1 MFLIYVTVS
10 WIISQGST
18 LIRKRQNQYSLLLN
32 LNRKK
37 IKKINIKYG
46 DIQIRQHWKVNFL
59 GCLMDGEVMSGE
71 VMAFNI
77 IHKINNKLKFF
88 YRKNVFLD
96 IETDYACCTNE
107 VSFSL
112 RIFCLVSKSNK
123 EIIT

>member
-1 MFLIYVTVS
+1 MDNKPRIHFDKEKTKSI
-10 WIISQGST
+10 
-18 LIRKRQNQYSLLLN
+18 LLASKFKQ
-32 LNRKK
+32 KK

-88 YRKNVFLD
+88 IVKIFFL
-96 IETDYACCTNE
+96 TLKLTMHVALMKSHFHYADSAWYLN
-107 VSFSL
+107 L
-112 RIFCLVSKSNK
+112 IKKL
-123 EIIT
+123 

>member
-1 MFLIYVTVS
+1 MDNKPRIHFDKEKTKSI
-10 WIISQGST
+10 
-18 LIRKRQNQYSLLLN
+18 LLASKFKH
-32 LNRKK
+32 KK

-46 DIQIRQHWKVNFL
+46 DIQIKQHWKVNFL

>member
-1 MFLIYVTVS
+1 MFLIYAIVS

-88 YRKNVFLD
+88 IVKIFFL
-96 IETDYACCTNE
+96 TLKLTMHVALMKSHFHYAYSAWYLN
-107 VSFSL
+107 L
-112 RIFCLVSKSNK
+112 IKKL
-123 EIIT
+123 